1 MIGPIVRATL
11 SCVISILTLP
21 APSLV
26 IPLIIRPI
34 IRPINCVQR
43 PIVRPIVRSLADV

>member
-11 SCVISILTLP
+11 SLIVRSTLSCVIGFLTLP

-26 IPLIIRPI
+26 IRPI
-34 IRPINCVQR
+34 IRPMN
-43 PIVRPIVRSLADV
+43 